1 MNLKPNELLGVE
13 QIPIG
18 TLQTYSCNDLYQ
30 MLDRAQKE
38 LEQAKRRKEWIESTI
53 NLKYQEQLYSR
64 RLEADKDSGIVHVF
78 DDEYKISSNVVK
90 KVEWDQK
97 ILAKLAQDLESKRLQ
112 VSDFIDISY
121 NVPENRYSRWSKAQ
135 QSRFN
140 SARTIKLSRPYIKLQ
155 KIIDNDG
162 GSSDE

>member
-53 NLKYQEQLYSR
+53 NLKYQEQLYSLLALMSVLKKTVVLR
-64 RLEADKDSGIVHVF
+64 AVLSVKLVLA
-78 DDEYKISSNVVK
+78 SSN
-90 KVEWDQK
+90 
-97 ILAKLAQDLESKRLQ
+97 A
-112 VSDFIDISY
+112 
-121 NVPENRYSRWSKAQ
+121 
-135 QSRFN
+135 
-140 SARTIKLSRPYIKLQ
+140 
-155 KIIDNDG
+155 
-162 GSSDE
+162 